1 MPQNLII
8 SSADIIHQMKLRCHI
23 PDIVNAIAS
32 QRIISHTAAKYQI
45 QVTEEELQQEGD
57 NLRLVNKLVKAK
69 DTWEWL
75 KKNHMSLNDFEE
87 LVHNQ
92 VLSKKLANELFGNAV
107 EKLFYDN
114 QTLYTSAVTYEVLLE
129 DRDLALELFY
139 AVTEGEITFPEV
151 VYQYTQEPEQRRTY
165 GYQGLRHRQD
175 FRPEIA
181 AAIFA
186 ATPPQMIK
194 PISTAKGVYLIWVEE
209 IIQPQL
215 NPQLYQ
221 QIISQSFSE
230 WLQQQIQSYEIS
242 VQIQDENNPEAELE
256 VSKLA

>member
-1 MPQNLII
+1 MSQNLII
-8 SSADIIHQMKLRCHI
+8 NSDEIIHQLKLSCYI

-69 DTWEWL
+69 DTWDWL

-92 VLSKKLANELFGNAV
+92 VISKKLANELFGDKV

-114 QTLYTSAVTYEVLLE
+114 QTLYISAVTYEVLLE

-165 GYQGLRHRQD
+165 GYQGIRHRQD

-181 AAIFA
+181 AAVFA
-186 ATPPQMIK
+186 ATPPQIIK
-194 PISTAKGVYLIWVEE
+194 PIPTSKGVYLIWVEE
-209 IIQPQL
+209 IIQPEL

-221 QIISQSFSE
+221 QIINESFSQ
-230 WLQQQIQSYEIS
+230 WLQQQIQSYDIS
-242 VQIQDENNPEAELE
+242 VQTQEESNPVGELE
-256 VSKLA
+256 VSQPA